1 MYRATFWASTAIL
14 LVGCKLPGDFPD
26 QEAICSFD
34 NQREAERTASSASTP
49 AAVIDTVEVNGVI
62 YNLHIGQT
70 PVLAP
75 GDTVTLRG
83 SGLGMGPDIDFTK
96 IMVGKSR
103 ILETDLK
110 MFEQKLAIQD
120 EVNYETTRQVDA
132 WDKDIISWQ
141 NNEISFTVP
150 VHVVDGETHLTLQI
164 QKRDGY
170 NESYT
175 NPGEPHNIIDA
186 ITRRIISD
194 DFEHKCDV
202 ISKLSD
208 KPYGTSFTV
217 QVNNPSYG
225 ELVRKGREVFWSYD
239 YNLGLAHQFRDLDWD
254 AIFQYR
260 SIDPITGQTAY
271 DLENLFGAYPTLT
284 GEVPDE
290 AIKPVY
296 FDPYPMP
303 TPIPGLLGTGPQK
316 FSGETRNSGWAGYR
330 YAEAIDPFNGAG
342 SWIGFNCA
350 SCHGNRIIWETAPG
364 QTVTKIIPGLPNPK
378 WSMKWSLLQH
388 EQDSET
394 KTFEGIYAD
403 EEGPVWM
410 PGNRAVAKDLLIY
423 HMPQGAGEHNMIR
436 VVGEGS
442 ETDNDYQFSPIAIPN
457 VSFYTGIRRSLSHTE
472 SYVGFEGSY
481 IHSEEPDGAMGAMYA
496 DPLKALTAYMTSLDQ
511 YDDDLRN
518 VGLYRWLNHK
528 GLMPAAAPK
537 SEGGFV
543 QTGWR
548 NIPAVKAVVERG
560 QKNYD
565 KACGSCHT
573 DKVGLH
579 TNEQMLPLSE
589 VGRFFAPTIYQK
601 NQQSIRVSFLRDL
614 YWTQQRGLLSDGHVR
629 NLEDLVNPQ
638 RCQTG
643 SPLYNRYY
651 TLHPA
656 LNDTSQSFPDEIAP
670 YPSINRR
677 GDVFRV
683 PVPVIEKEDDINQ
696 QRKRFIERHRYFVR
710 PDFDN
715 QHFYW
720 DYQKMRQEWG
730 KDEMGAPAPIGMPET
745 PHPWCAE
752 RAEDMNDLVT
762 YLLTL

>member
-1 MYRATFWASTAIL
+1 MYRATLWASTAIL
-14 LVGCKLPGDFPD
+14 LVGCRLPGDFPD

-34 NQREAERTASSASTP
+34 HQREAERTASAAHTP
-49 AAVIDTVEVNGVI
+49 AAIINTAEVNGVI
-62 YNLHIGQT
+62 YNLQLGQI

-96 IMVGKSR
+96 IMIGKSR
-103 ILETDLK
+103 VLETDLT
-110 MFEQKLAIQD
+110 MYEQKLALQD
-120 EVNYETTRQVDA
+120 EVNYETTTAVDE
-132 WDKDIISWQ
+132 WNKDIISWQ
-141 NNEISFTVP
+141 DNEVSFTVP
-150 VHVVDGETHLTLQI
+150 VHVADGETSLTLQI

-170 NESYT
+170 NNSYT
-175 NPGEPHNIIDA
+175 TPGEPHNIIDA

-194 DFEHKCDV
+194 DFEHNCDV
-202 ISKLSD
+202 VSKLSEE
-208 KPYGTSFTV
+208 PYGTSFTV
-217 QVNNPSYG
+217 QVNNPGYD

-239 YNLGLAHQFRDLDWD
+239 YNLGLAHQFRDLNWD

-271 DLENLFGAYPTLT
+271 DLENLFGAYPATA
-284 GEVPDE
+284 GQVPDE
-290 AIKPVY
+290 AIKPVS
-296 FDPYPMP
+296 FNPYPMP

-316 FSGETRNSGWAGYR
+316 LSGETSNSGWAGYR
-330 YAEAIDPFNGAG
+330 YAEAVDPFNGPG

-350 SCHGNRIIWETAPG
+350 SCHGNKITWETAPG
-364 QTVTKIIPGLPNPK
+364 QTVTKVVPGLPNPK

-388 EQDSET
+388 RKGLET
-394 KTFEGIYAD
+394 KTFEGIYA
-403 EEGPVWM
+403 EEDGPVWM
-410 PGNRAVAKDLLIY
+410 PGNKKVAKDLLIY

-436 VVGEGS
+436 LVGEGS
-442 ETDNDYQFSPIAIPN
+442 ETDNDNQFSPIAIPN
-457 VSFYTGIRRSLSHTE
+457 VTYYTGIRRSLSHTE

-481 IHSEEPDGAMGAMYA
+481 IHSEEPDGAMGSMYA
-496 DPLKALTAYMTSLDQ
+496 APLKALTAYMTTLDQ

-528 GLMPAAAPK
+528 GLMPDEAPA
-537 SEGGFV
+537 SEGAFV
-543 QTGWR
+543 QTGWQ
-548 NIPAVKAVVERG
+548 NIPGVSAAVARG
-560 QKNYD
+560 KVHYD
-565 KACGSCHT
+565 KSCGSCHN

-579 TNEQMLPLSE
+579 SNEQMLPLSE

-601 NQQSIRVSFLRDL
+601 NQQSIRVSFLRDI

-629 NLEDLVNPQ
+629 NIEDLVNPQ
-638 RCQTG
+638 RCQEG

-656 LNDTSQSFPDEIAP
+656 INDATKTFPDEIDP
-670 YPSINRR
+670 YPSINRK

-683 PVPVIEKEDDINQ
+683 PVPEIRRKDDINQ
-696 QRKRFIERHRYFVR
+696 QRKRFIKRHRYFVQT
-710 PDFDN
+710 DFDDK
-715 QHFYW
+715 HFYW
-720 DYQKMRQEWG
+720 DYQKMRREWG
-730 KDEMGAPAPIGMPET
+730 KDELGAPAPIGMPAA

-752 RAEDMNDLVT
+752 NAGDMNDLVT